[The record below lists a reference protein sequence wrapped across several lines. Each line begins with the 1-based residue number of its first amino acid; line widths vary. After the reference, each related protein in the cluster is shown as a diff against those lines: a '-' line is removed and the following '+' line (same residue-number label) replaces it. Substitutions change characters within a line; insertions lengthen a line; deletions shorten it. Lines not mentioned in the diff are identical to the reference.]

1 MGYPSQRCSNP
12 LVRRERPPNRGK
24 RRSSSAP
31 SFRGQTPRIGLSR
44 VPSGGRPA
52 LIPDKLGRLLA
63 LICSMRIR
71 KLKDHVQTLYRQL
84 KITLGTVDDRLTV
97 YSQSK
102 KKCL

>member
-1 MGYPSQRCSNP
+1 
-12 LVRRERPPNRGK
+12 
-24 RRSSSAP
+24 
-31 SFRGQTPRIGLSR
+31 
-44 VPSGGRPA
+44 

-97 YSQSK
+97 YSQFQRRNVCK
-102 KKCL
+102 KEFLTDLDDAMHDYIQALEQETN